1 MNNQPRPNLVP
12 TSSPSTLGPQK
23 TQNRFPHES
32 TSSPRPLP
40 MQGRGRGRGGNLVPS
55 ASLTQQFTASTCPK
69 CGDITITGTTYGL
82 HLHLEPHMLND
93 QTEYNALHD
102 QVPTYD
108 LWPDRIARRRH
119 HAHITHPTRVPRHA
133 QHTCGTT
140 YGTTPR
146 PTPPAQ
152 PHAAPHSDTP
162 PF

>member
-1 MNNQPRPNLVP
+1 MIPTDSPQLPGLFPVP
-12 TSSPSTLGPQK
+12 PPT
-23 TQNRFPHES
+23 
-32 TSSPRPLP
+32 
-40 MQGRGRGRGGNLVPS
+40 GGNRESRRHPI
-55 ASLTQQFTASTCPK
+55 TKHFTANTCPK

-133 QHTCGTT
+133 QHTCHTT

>member
-1 MNNQPRPNLVP
+1 MTTVEPWNVPR
-12 TSSPSTLGPQK
+12 
-23 TQNRFPHES
+23 
-32 TSSPRPLP
+32 
-40 MQGRGRGRGGNLVPS
+40 S
-55 ASLTQQFTASTCPK
+55 ASAKKPQRDTSLEAFTYIQDVFDAGGDTPTVEVPRFHGPTRRTDKFTAFTCRK
-69 CGDITITGTTYGL
+69 CAAIVLAGQILGL
-82 HLHLEPHMLND
+82 RLHLEPHMLND

-133 QHTCGTT
+133 QHTCHTT

-146 PTPPAQ
+146 PTPPAP
-152 PHAAPHSDTP
+152 PHAAPHSATP

>member
-1 MNNQPRPNLVP
+1 M
-12 TSSPSTLGPQK
+12 
-23 TQNRFPHES
+23 
-32 TSSPRPLP
+32 PLT
-40 MQGRGRGRGGNLVPS
+40 RGNTY
-55 ASLTQQFTASTCPK
+55 LTQPDLNLSWDRSRPDLIPAPPVRRAGSRGQVTPTKHFTASTCPK

-133 QHTCGTT
+133 QHTCHTT

>member
-1 MNNQPRPNLVP
+1 MDRVDRSTPPLFANVP
-12 TSSPSTLGPQK
+12 K
-23 TQNRFPHES
+23 TRSKVVHIGHKETHTRENKD
-32 TSSPRPLP
+32 
-40 MQGRGRGRGGNLVPS
+40 RGGWTVHRSTPP
-55 ASLTQQFTASTCPK
+55 TKHFTASTCPK

-82 HLHLEPHMLND
+82 HLHLEPHLLND
-93 QTEYNALHD
+93 QTEYNALYD

-108 LWPDRIARRRH
+108 LWPDRIARRRQ

-146 PTPPAQ
+146 PTPPAP

>member
-1 MNNQPRPNLVP
+1 MIPTDSPQLPGLFPVP
-12 TSSPSTLGPQK
+12 PPT
-23 TQNRFPHES
+23 
-32 TSSPRPLP
+32 
-40 MQGRGRGRGGNLVPS
+40 GGNRESRRHPI
-55 ASLTQQFTASTCPK
+55 TKHFTASTCPK

-133 QHTCGTT
+133 QHTCHTT

-152 PHAAPHSDTP
+152 PPAAPHSDTP

>member
-1 MNNQPRPNLVP
+1 MIPTDSPQLPGLFPVP
-12 TSSPSTLGPQK
+12 PPT
-23 TQNRFPHES
+23 
-32 TSSPRPLP
+32 
-40 MQGRGRGRGGNLVPS
+40 GGNRESRRHPI
-55 ASLTQQFTASTCPK
+55 TKHFTANTCPK

-82 HLHLEPHMLND
+82 HLHLEPQMLND

-133 QHTCGTT
+133 QHTCHTT

-146 PTPPAQ
+146 PTPPAP

>member
-1 MNNQPRPNLVP
+1 MRGVDRVDRSTPPLFANVPKTRSKVVHIGHKETRTRTDRRTGGWNFQPSNPP
-12 TSSPSTLGPQK
+12 TK
-23 TQNRFPHES
+23 H
-32 TSSPRPLP
+32 
-40 MQGRGRGRGGNLVPS
+40 
-55 ASLTQQFTASTCPK
+55 FTANTCPK
-69 CGDITITGTTYGL
+69 CGNITITGTTSGIP
-82 HLHLEPHMLND
+82 LHLEPHMLND

-108 LWPDRIARRRH
+108 LWPDRIARRRQ

-133 QHTCGTT
+133 QHTCHTT